1 MSVEEYFVAFGDSCF
16 MCQCTVFVDYMITP
30 CNICSGMAEPSPKKV
45 KMSDDDEDLM
55 EEKDVKRIQ
64 AQLKSES
71 GEVAGAPFDLPIDI
85 TAKKLQLIINAV
97 LQKVCKN
104 LAYCT
109 V

>member
-1 MSVEEYFVAFGDSCF
+1 
-16 MCQCTVFVDYMITP
+16 
-30 CNICSGMAEPSPKKV
+30 MAEPSPKKV

-71 GEVAGAPFDLPIDI
+71 GEIAGAPFDLPIDI
-85 TAKKLQLIINAV
+85 TAKKLQLIVNAV

-109 V
+109 VWLKIYSKTFYFGVMITSLS